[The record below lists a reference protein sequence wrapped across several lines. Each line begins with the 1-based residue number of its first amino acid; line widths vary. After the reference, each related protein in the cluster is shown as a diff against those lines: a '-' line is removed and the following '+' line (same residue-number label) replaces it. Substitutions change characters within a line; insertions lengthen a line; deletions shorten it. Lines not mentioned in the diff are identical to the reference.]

1 MRVLQKDTNMKKII
15 INFIITLD
23 LLLVWE
29 ISEEGIREVGLGR
42 GLGGAVVGG
51 PESEDRDRWI
61 VGSMDH
67 LLKFLRVESF

>member
-1 MRVLQKDTNMKKII
+1 M
-15 INFIITLD
+15 
-23 LLLVWE
+23 
-29 ISEEGIREVGLGR
+29 GLGR